1 MHRFSDLIGTIAA
14 ALAKAQTEITN
25 PDSPG

>member
-1 MHRFSDLIGTIAA
+1 MHRFSDSIGTIAA
-14 ALAKAQTEITN
+14 ALAQAQTEITN